1 MAAYPVSNFEIQ
13 KYYLKQTR
21 FNIVYSR
28 NNLPKIKDGSFETKL
43 DKSNQLELIR

>member
-13 KYYLKQTR
+13 KNYLKQTR

-43 DKSNQLELIR
+43 DKYKSIGIH